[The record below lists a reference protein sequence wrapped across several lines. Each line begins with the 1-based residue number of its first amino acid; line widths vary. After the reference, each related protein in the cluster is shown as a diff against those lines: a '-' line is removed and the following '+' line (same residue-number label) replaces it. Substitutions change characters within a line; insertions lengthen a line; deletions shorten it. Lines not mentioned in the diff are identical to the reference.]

1 MINKTAR
8 PRNTLVAGSWAA
20 KKPDSV
26 IIMVGKSEL
35 IKAGHIEVEG
45 TRLPFRLS
53 VSIEGFSGNV
63 AKIIEMLAL
72 SQPGVD
78 PMDLERWNNELATT
92 FYNRYPRRKGQS
104 AELDISRQLG
114 VRLTLKLRNILNN
127 TEGLP
132 QAGEFRV
139 IANQ

>member
-1 MINKTAR
+1 MISRTAR
-8 PRNTLVAGSWAA
+8 AKNTSVAGSWAG

-35 IKAGHIEVEG
+35 IKTGHMEVEG
-45 TRLPFRLS
+45 SRLPFRLT
-53 VSIEGFSGNV
+53 VSIEGFNGKI

-72 SQPGVD
+72 SQPGID

-104 AELDISRQLG
+104 ADLDISRQLG
-114 VRLTLKLRNILNN
+114 LRLRLKLTNILNN
-127 TEGLP
+127 TEGVP